1 MPVPLSAP
9 VPDPA
14 RSLWAPVTVRVAWEL
29 VLAGLP
35 ARPDAI
41 AEAREHVLRS
51 LPPGA
56 GEHEAE
62 ELSTLG
68 VREWIERVR
77 DGRYRRPATDPDL
90 ALPLGHDWRRRLSQ
104 ALDHAG
110 DAVLRLHYGDG
121 FPLDVVA
128 RSAAIDE
135 IHLEQARGGI
145 REAIRAI
152 ALEEGV
158 SVHGW
163 SVARLDLLIGRV
175 ARIAEPGCPGPGG
188 LLTDEGRAHADRC
201 PRCSRAVR
209 LVRGG
214 VLSPSDLFPPEH
226 TLVRPAD
233 RRRVCAILLHPDA
246 RKHRERVSQALG
258 EAALPIGA
266 DGWVL
271 PEEALDAAGPAL
283 TALALEGTPARH
295 HLRGALV
302 TGSGRWARGRLIG
315 PLPLQAIEGAR
326 ARPWGELAGMPEL
339 PAPLPP
345 PPRATAWWIGA
356 AVSVLLAAATAVFV
370 SADRGV
376 TPTYPVQARF
386 VPRAGAW
393 ELRFDTHDLAVVDI
407 VAQRG
412 GRWELAHGGVR
423 DGKGRW
429 ATGEG
434 DYRLQVD
441 GQAVAIVT
449 SAAGIPDLAARLAA
463 ASADPD
469 PLASLSDRVHAA
481 DAHAA
486 VLTSPGAAPSP

>member
-9 VPDPA
+9 VADPA

-56 GEHEAE
+56 GENEAE
-62 ELSTLG
+62 ELTTVG

-77 DGRYRRPATDPDL
+77 DGRYRRSATDPDL
-90 ALPLGHDWRRRLSQ
+90 ALPLGHDWRRRL
-104 ALDHAG
+104 ALTLDHAG

-121 FPLDVVA
+121 FPLEVVA

-163 SVARLDLLIGRV
+163 SVPRLDLLIGRV

-214 VLSPSDLFPPEH
+214 VLSPGDLFPPEH
-226 TLVRPAD
+226 TQIRPSD

-246 RKHRERVSQALG
+246 RKHRERVSAALG
-258 EAALPIGA
+258 PGALAVGA

-271 PEEALDAAGPAL
+271 SEEDLQAAGEGL
-283 TALALEGTPARH
+283 RALALEGCPARH
-295 HLRGALV
+295 HLRGAVV
-302 TGSGRWARGRLIG
+302 TGSGRWVRGRMVG

-326 ARPWGELAGMPEL
+326 ARPWGELAGLDEL
-339 PAPLPP
+339 PLPLPP
-345 PPRATAWWIGA
+345 PPRATAWWLCA
-356 AVSVLLAAATAVFV
+356 AVAVLLAIAAAAVV
-370 SADRGV
+370 GREQAAA
-376 TPTYPVQARF
+376 PAYPLQARF
-386 VPRAGAW
+386 VPMAGAW
-393 ELRFDTHDLAVVDI
+393 DLRFDTHDLAVVDI
-407 VAQRG
+407 IAQRG
-412 GRWELAHGGVR
+412 GQLELAHASVR
-423 DGKGRW
+423 GGKGRW

-441 GQAVAIVT
+441 GQAVAVVT
-449 SAAGIPDLAARLAA
+449 SAEGIPDLAARLAA
-463 ASADPD
+463 ASADAD
-469 PLASLSDRVHAA
+469 PLSSLRERVLAA
-481 DAHAA
+481 DARAA
-486 VLTSPGAAPSP
+486 VLTSPARAR